1 MRHARAPAP
10 RTAGSPMRSVS
21 VVVPTYNCA
30 PRLMQA
36 IASVAA
42 QTCARDKLELVVVDD
57 GSTDDSGERVRE
69 FAAAASFPVR
79 YVRQQNAGAA
89 AARNHGIRVA
99 RGDAIAFLDA
109 DDTWLPSKL
118 EQQVPLL
125 RGAVA
130 LVYCANSFVDAFG
143 RALPDYVR
151 QVPMHRGDILLPLFC
166 NFFLLTSAVVMTR
179 AAIMLTGP
187 FDERLAVGEDY
198 EFFLRAARRFHA
210 DHVPRQLLVRCV
222 RPDSLSRRDYA
233 LDARV
238 DLETLLGFLR
248 AHPDFARRHRREVGE
263 RIARYRYDFA
273 WRLLEENRRKEAIIE
288 LVRSLR
294 SSASV
299 AAART
304 LVRALVPASRAAA

>member
-1 MRHARAPAP
+1 
-10 RTAGSPMRSVS
+10 MRSVS

-30 PRLMQA
+30 ERLLRALQ
-36 IASVAA
+36 SVAA
-42 QTCARDKLELVVVDD
+42 QSCQLERLECLVIDD
-57 GSTDDSGERVRE
+57 GSTDDTAERVRA
-69 FAAAASFPVR
+69 FAARTPLDIR
-79 YVRQQNAGAA
+79 YVRQTNAGPA
-89 AARNHGIRVA
+89 AARNHGMRLA
-99 RGDAIAFLDA
+99 RGDAVAFLDA
-109 DDTWLPSKL
+109 DDTWQPTKL

-125 RGAVA
+125 RGSVA
-130 LVYCANSFVDAFG
+130 LVYCSNSYVDAFG
-143 RALPDYVR
+143 RPLVNYVR

-198 EFFLRAARRFHA
+198 EFFLRVARRFHA

-233 LDARV
+233 LDARI
-238 DLETLLGFLR
+238 DLDTLIGFVR
-248 AHPDFARRHRREVGE
+248 QHPEFAQRHRREVGR
-263 RIARYRYDFA
+263 RIAQYRYDFA
-273 WRLLEENRRKEAIIE
+273 WRLLEENRRGEAIVE
-288 LVRSLR
+288 LLRSLR

-304 LVRALVPASRAAA
+304 LVRALVPVNGRAAA